1 MSEIE
6 TATEAPLAGA
16 VLEPARVHELE
27 VVGSKPRVRADSVA
41 VRAADPLIGIGIL
54 IEKAIEAGRPIAELV
69 DALKAAQEM
78 KARQDYARA
87 MFQFRRDCP
96 PIPRARWVD
105 MTGKNADYAWGF
117 SYAPLDVIDEVVRP
131 ILGCYG
137 LSYSFDQGPPDQ
149 GLIPTYAI
157 VRHEGGHS
165 ERAVFYGPRGD
176 NPKLSGGQ
184 NNAAGNS
191 FNKRQALISVLGLV
205 TTDNFDNEQ
214 ALTMMQGVNGQP
226 PAQAVKQSIKQPQRR
241 QDAAAPRQYD
251 AKPMPTT
258 PPREQPASQPPAGEF
273 VSDRQLEVLR
283 RRIDLAGIG
292 EAELCRRFEVPA
304 LEQLPRAKVNPVL
317 EYLAKL
323 VS

>member
-1 MSEIE
+1 MTQATQVLEGEVLASEIE
-6 TATEAPLAGA
+6 APPVSAPA
-16 VLEPARVHELE
+16 VVH
-27 VVGSKPRVRADSVA
+27 KPRVRADSVA
-41 VRAADPLIGIGIL
+41 VRASDPLVGIGIL

-78 KARQDYARA
+78 KARQDFARA

-105 MTGKNADYAWGF
+105 MTGRNAEYAWGF
-117 SYAPLDVIDEVVRP
+117 SYAPLDVIDEVIRP
-131 ILGCYG
+131 ILGRYH

-157 VRHEGGHS
+157 IRHEGGHS
-165 ERAVFYGPRGD
+165 ERAVFYGPKGD

-191 FNKRQALISVLGLV
+191 FNKRQALISALGLV
-205 TTDNFDNEQ
+205 TSDNFDNEQ
-214 ALTMMQGVNGQP
+214 ALAMMQGVNGQA
-226 PAQAVKQSIKQPQRR
+226 PAQAVKAAIKQPQRR
-241 QDAAAPRQYD
+241 ESAPRQYD
-251 AKPMPTT
+251 GKPMPTA

-273 VSDRQLEVLR
+273 VSERQLEVLR
-283 RRIDLAGIG
+283 RRVDLAGIG
-292 EAELCRRFEVPA
+292 EAELCRRFEVAA

-317 EYLAKL
+317 EYLEKL